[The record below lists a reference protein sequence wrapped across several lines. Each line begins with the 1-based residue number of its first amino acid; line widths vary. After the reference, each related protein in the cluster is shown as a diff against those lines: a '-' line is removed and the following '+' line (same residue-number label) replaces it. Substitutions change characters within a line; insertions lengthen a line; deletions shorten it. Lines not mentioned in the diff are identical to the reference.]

1 MSPFAGNQGRFYPG
15 KPEALQQP
23 RHDIIRGEDRQ
34 GDAGQRRVTG
44 GEVGITPLPPTYKL

>member
-34 GDAGQRRVTG
+34 GDAGQRRVAG
-44 GEVGITPLPPTYKL
+44 G